1 MGVLAE
7 QLPCAGVTLPPSFK
21 PKCLLLAPPKLKE
34 CKIEQT
40 VCKTL
45 ITGLNDA
52 VVGSKVAECFLFS
65 WPNSAVIQLH

>member
-1 MGVLAE
+1 MGALAE
-7 QLPCAGVTLPPSFK
+7 ELPCAGVTLPPFLK
-21 PKCLLLAPPKLKE
+21 PQGSLLASPKLKE

-45 ITGLNDA
+45 IIGLNDA
-52 VVGSKVAECFLFS
+52 VVGSKVDECFLFS

>member
-1 MGVLAE
+1 MGILAE
-7 QLPCAGVTLPPSFK
+7 QLPCAGVTLPPALK
-21 PKCLLLAPPKLKE
+21 PKCSLLASPKLKE
-34 CKIEQT
+34 FKLEQT

-52 VVGSKVAECFLFS
+52 VVGGKVAECFLFS